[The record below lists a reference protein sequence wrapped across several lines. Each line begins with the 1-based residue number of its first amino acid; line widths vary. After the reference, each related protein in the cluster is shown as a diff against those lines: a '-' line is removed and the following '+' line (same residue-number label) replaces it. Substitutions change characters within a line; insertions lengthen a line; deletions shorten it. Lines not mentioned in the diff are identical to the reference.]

1 MNIKHLPLLFILLTQ
16 IAQCTHDGQHLLTTN
31 AHTAIDY
38 EQGFQEIKFIY
49 IDSSPDLKQL
59 TLQII
64 SAVKDSAIKG
74 IILLI
79 NCRGGSMTTFS
90 MLHDTIKKARQF
102 KPIVAVVTHAVSGGY
117 LITAPADYV
126 IAHSC
131 SEVGS
136 IGVIMELKHFK
147 NACLMGDGLEAEY
160 NSILFKAGEFKDI
173 YQSYG
178 RGELSEKEKSYLQKG
193 VDDAYD
199 AVVALVAEDRGLNKE
214 EADIWANAK
223 EFMAHEALELGLI
236 DQIGTLFDAEEKIV
250 ELIQTKA
257 YKSYPDYKIKYSFCN
272 EEDEF

>member
-1 MNIKHLPLLFILLTQ
+1 MNIKHLALLCLTLTQ
-16 IAQCTHDGQHLLTTN
+16 IAQCTYDREYLPTTN
-31 AHTAIDY
+31 SYIAPDE
-38 EQGFQEIKFIY
+38 EQDFQEIKFIY

-59 TLQII
+59 TLHII
-64 SAVKDSAIKG
+64 GAVKDSAVKG

-79 NCRGGSMTTFS
+79 NCRGGGMTTFS
-90 MLHDTIKKARQF
+90 MLHDTIKKACQF

-117 LITAPADYV
+117 LIAGAADYI

-147 NACLMGDGLEAEY
+147 NACLVGDNIEAEY
-160 NSILFKAGEFKDI
+160 NSILFKAGEFKDV

-178 RGELSEKEKSYLQKG
+178 RGELSEKEQNYLQKG
-193 VDDAYD
+193 VNDAYD

-223 EFMAHEALELGLI
+223 EFMSHEALELGLI
-236 DQIGTLFDAEEKIV
+236 DQIGTLFDAEEKIM
-250 ELIQTKA
+250 ELIQTKR
-257 YKSYPDYKIKYSFCN
+257 YRSYPDYKIKYSFCSDN
-272 EEDEF
+272 DVF